1 MKLRPTDDFLKHY
14 QRLPVP
20 IRKEVDE
27 KLKLFLLDPRH
38 SSLQIKKMKGYE
50 EIWEGRISRSY
61 RFTFQI
67 KEDTYILRK
76 VGKHEVLEKP

>member
-38 SSLQIKKMKGYE
+38 PSLQIKKMKGYE

>member
-1 MKLRPTDDFLKHY
+1 MKLLSTDDFVKHY
-14 QRLPVP
+14 ERLPAS
-20 IRKEVDE
+20 IRKKGDE
-27 KLKLFLLDPRH
+27 KLKVLLSNPRH